1 MKITGTLTVRVY
13 TSQAQIPLEGAT
25 VVVTTQGEE
34 GKLRLL
40 TIQSTDRSGEIRSI
54 RVEAPAAG
62 ESTSVHESGEPA
74 PFTVCDVWA
83 EHPGYALVRVNGVQV
98 FAGVETIQNIEL
110 LPLAEGQ
117 SSLQNRSVLEI
128 TPQNL

>member
-1 MKITGTLTVRVY
+1 MKTTGSLTVRVY
-13 TSQAQIPLEGAT
+13 TSQAQIPLEGAA
-25 VVVTTQGEE
+25 VVVTSRGED

-40 TIQSTDRSGEIRSI
+40 TVQSTDRSGEIRAI

-62 ESTSVHESGEPA
+62 ESTSAHPAGEPA
-74 PFTVCDVWA
+74 PFAVCDVWA
-83 EHPGYALVRVNGVQV
+83 EHPGYAMVRVDGVQI
-98 FAGVETIQNIEL
+98 FSGVETIQDIEL